1 MTAIRLQATRDDSV
15 IIAEAQLILA
25 EKRTSLAALRTGI
38 AVCALPLSVFSLLV
52 ATSRYYEVMHVLSL
66 LIPLLTL
73 CAVLLGLSSYLI
85 LHATIRLHRQ
95 DRLLNRLKRRH
106 SRIAEFL
113 E

>member
-1 MTAIRLQATRDDSV
+1 MTATQHQMARDDSV

-25 EKRTSLAALRTGI
+25 ERRTSLAALRTGI

-73 CAVLLGLSSYLI
+73 CAILLALSGYLI
-85 LHATIRLHRQ
+85 IHPVIRLHHQ
-95 DRLLNRLKRRH
+95 ERLLKRLKRRH